1 MTNIPIGLEF
11 VAWPLMSW
19 SVEIGWM
26 EEESAHDVREHGGH

>member
-19 SVEIGWM
+19 LEAISWT
-26 EEESAHDVREHGGH
+26 EEEPAHDVREHGGH

>member
-19 SVEIGWM
+19 LLVVSWRK
-26 EEESAHDVREHGGH
+26 EESAHDVRENGGH